1 MIRGALILL
10 MTLAATPAPS
20 QSVAEN
26 GSTMRGRSRDASAI
40 IAARDAV
47 RGSGIDCRVTDAL
60 VRGRDPSGAAHYEVA
75 CEEAPG
81 FVIVGAP
88 EYRAISCLALTS
100 GARRRGGSGCRLAGN
115 RDPRRHF
122 ARMATAAGV
131 TCPVEE
137 GTLSGLGPTGG
148 FIYEIACRGPEGY
161 WLERATGGWTVKDCL
176 TVRAEGAQCRLTPQ
190 RDDAQA
196 FLTRLAGTVLEDC
209 GVEDVRAMGQGPSG
223 DFYQIRCRDRDVV
236 ARFASGGG
244 LEEVIPCA
252 EARRIGGGCRADGR
266 PLN

>member
-1 MIRGALILL
+1 MIRRAFILL
-10 MTLAATPAPS
+10 MALAATPAVG

-47 RGSGIDCRVTDAL
+47 RGSGVDCRVIDAL
-60 VRGRDPSGAAHYEVA
+60 VRGRDQSGATHYEVA
-75 CEEAPG
+75 CADAPG

-100 GARRRGGSGCRLAGN
+100 GARRRGGTGCRLAGN
-115 RDPRRHF
+115 RDPQRHF
-122 ARMATAAGV
+122 ARMARTAGV
-131 TCPVEE
+131 ACTVEE
-137 GTLSGLGPTGG
+137 GMLSGQGPSGG

-161 WLERATGGWTVKDCL
+161 WLEQAAAGWTVKDCL
-176 TVRAEGAQCRLTPQ
+176 TVRAEGAQCRLTSP
-190 RDDAQA
+190 REDAQA
-196 FLTRLAGTVLEDC
+196 FRTRLAGTMLEDC

-223 DFYQIRCRDRDVV
+223 DFYEIRCRDRDVV
-236 ARFASGGG
+236 ARFAPAGR

-252 EARRIGGGCRADGR
+252 EARRIGGGCRADER
-266 PLN
+266 PRD